1 MTKDNKQQKL
11 SDSTDS
17 AIAYST
23 CCVSG
28 AVSKADISIYNE
40 DCLQALKAMADNQFD
55 LAIVDPPYGIGASA
69 DSRVGGSYTVNLGGV
84 KKKVAAKAYTPKDW
98 DFQKP
103 TIEYWNELRR
113 VSKNQIVC
121 GGNYFASN
129 LEDTSCWLV
138 WNKRNGENNNADCEL
153 AWTSFKTAVRMFDW
167 KWNGMLQ
174 QNMKNKEDRIHPTQK
189 PVALYKWILKNYAEK
204 GSKIIDTHLGSGSIA
219 IACWDM
225 GYDLTAY
232 EVDKEYFDNACKR
245 LETHKAQLTLW

>member
-1 MTKDNKQQKL
+1 MLIEEQNGNFAKPVL
-11 SDSTDS
+11 Y
-17 AIAYST
+17 A
-23 CCVSG
+23 G
-28 AVSKADISIYNE
+28 AVEKAQISIYKE
-40 DCLQALKAMADNQFD
+40 DCLQALKAMADKQFD

-69 DSRVGGSYTVNLGGV
+69 DTRVGGSYTVNLGGV

-98 DFQKP
+98 DFSKP

-113 VSKNQIVC
+113 VSKNQIVW

-129 LEDTSCWLV
+129 LQDTSCWLV

-153 AWTSFKTAVRMFDW
+153 AWTSFEKAVRKFTWMWKGMF
-167 KWNGMLQ
+167 Q
-174 QNMKNKEDRIHPTQK
+174 QNMANKEDRIHPTQK
-189 PVALYKWILKNYAEK
+189 PVALYKWILENYAEK

-232 EVDKEYFDNACKR
+232 EVDKEYYDNACKR